1 MPIHF
6 KYNPGNSLLYGS
18 IEGQVNIEELG
29 QTLGKITDSKE
40 FPPDVKALWDLRKV
54 DFTQL
59 NSNFGEA
66 LASLRRQNPK
76 RGNTKIALVVEKDLG
91 YGMCRMYV
99 MLSEDLP
106 QEVSV
111 FKDIASA
118 ENWLL
123 GEDKLILKSG

>member
-6 KYNPGNSLLYGS
+6 KYNPGNNLLYGT
-18 IEGQVNIEELG
+18 IEGQTSIEELG
-29 QTLGKITDSKE
+29 QALGKITNSTE
-40 FPPDVKALWDLRKV
+40 FPPDVKALWDLRKL

-59 NSNFGEA
+59 DTNFGEA
-66 LASLRRQNPK
+66 LVSLREQNPK
-76 RGNTKIALVVEKDLG
+76 RGNTKIALIVEKDLG

-99 MLSEDLP
+99 MLSEHLP

-123 GEDKLILKSG
+123 GED